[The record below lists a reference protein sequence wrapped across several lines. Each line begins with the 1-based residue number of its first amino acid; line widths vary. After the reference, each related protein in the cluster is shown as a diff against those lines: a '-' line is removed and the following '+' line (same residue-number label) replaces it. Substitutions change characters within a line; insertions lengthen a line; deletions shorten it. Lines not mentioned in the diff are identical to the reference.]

1 MSDGLYNF
9 AASALQA
16 ATGMY
21 QSSVASDIDQDTKNF
36 IRDTNEINHEWALEQ
51 NRWNDEKAK
60 EYFNMEN
67 EYNSPANQRKL
78 LEEAGYNPALLNG
91 ELSQASATVPQ
102 SANLATSVAMDP
114 HSSSA
119 LQGFNQGLSTIAN
132 AGAQYLQNKYIQ
144 AQTNKVIEEIPQIK
158 EMTKKIMAETHCTEE
173 QAKTYAI
180 QIDKANQDI
189 KESSSKVQ
197 LMEKQGNFIEFN
209 KEYLSKQYK
218 IQEKLANN
226 TIRKTLSDIKVNE
239 ATIDK
244 ISADIVHMAYENAKI
259 GKEIEAIDISNL
271 IQNTY
276 YKYADDNQRM
286 QLEKMSAEIYGQ
298 CSSIITKTVD
308 SFNSSLSN
316 WWNNLLHGKSSGA
329 YNLRE
334 STLDRINNKGGF
346 ANQD

>member
-78 LEEAGYNPALLNG
+78 LQEAGYNPALLNG

-102 SANLATSVAMDP
+102 SANLATSAAIDP
-114 HSSSA
+114 HSASA

-132 AGAQYLQNKYIQ
+132 AGVQYLQNKYIQ
-144 AQTNKVIEEIPQIK
+144 AQTDKVTEEIPQIK

-173 QAKTYAI
+173 QAKTYAV

-189 KESSSKVQ
+189 LQSKQ
-197 LMEKQGNFIEFN
+197 NIEYLKKQGGYIDFKKNIE
-209 KEYLSKQYK
+209 SKQLD
-218 IQEKLANN
+218 IQSKLCEN
-226 TIRKTLSDIKVNE
+226 TIKETLSRIGLNN
-239 ATIDK
+239 AQISK
-244 ISADIVHMAYENAKI
+244 ISEEIVKI
-259 GKEIEAIDISNL
+259 GFDCVLEGREIEALNLKNEYQKIINMYAPDLQQKELDKIDAS
-271 IQNTY
+271 
-276 YKYADDNQRM
+276 
-286 QLEKMSAEIYGQ
+286 IYGS
-298 CSSIITKTVD
+298 CTSSVTRTI
-308 SFNSSLSN
+308 SSLSYDLGNALKSIFSSNPKPQIN
-316 WWNNLLHGKSSGA
+316 WYLQ
-329 YNLRE
+329 
-334 STLDRINNKGGF
+334 DRINSKGGF
-346 ANQD
+346 LNQD